1 MAMVQLTGRRIVPA
15 LSAKPEQDT
24 YRGEKFSSPTR
35 DIFFSR
41 FVKVLV
47 HVMKLKYFYVKMILP
62 MSLWRILSNFS
73 RALKFGVFLLH
84 NPCFILIRGLT
95 LISHGSLH

>member
-24 YRGEKFSSPTR
+24 YRGEKFSSPAR

-41 FVKVLV
+41 VLKVLV
-47 HVMKLKYFYVKMILP
+47 HEMELKYFDLKMFLL
-62 MSLWRILSNFS
+62 MSL
-73 RALKFGVFLLH
+73 
-84 NPCFILIRGLT
+84 
-95 LISHGSLH
+95 